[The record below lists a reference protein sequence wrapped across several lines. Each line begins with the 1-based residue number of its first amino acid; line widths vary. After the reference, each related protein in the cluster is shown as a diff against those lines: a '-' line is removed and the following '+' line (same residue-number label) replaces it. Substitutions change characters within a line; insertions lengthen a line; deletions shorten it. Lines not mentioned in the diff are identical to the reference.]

1 MSALS
6 SARFVSTQGELAQ
19 ALNKS
24 RRTVIDYLDSGMRDA
39 CYTDYGYD
47 LEAARLWVKQN
58 VRKRADPED
67 SDVSPDDLRAAQYAK
82 IKQEERKLR
91 LKNDETEGRLVQADD
106 VLQAIAER
114 DLWIK
119 TQLEEIPKRLE
130 PQFPPEIRQ
139 QLKGDVEETIRLVLL
154 AMANTP
160 VMEIGDAADDSE

>member
-24 RRTVIDYLDSGMRDA
+24 RRTVIDYLDNGMRDA

-91 LKNDETEGRLVQADD
+91 LKNDEIEGRLVYADD
-106 VLQAIAER
+106 IQR
-114 DLWIK
+114 DVSAAFLRIK
-119 TQLEEIPKRLE
+119 TRLE
-130 PQFPPEIRQ
+130 AVPNELEMIFPPEIRAQ
-139 QLKGDVEETIRLVLL
+139 MKGEVADRVRLILLEMAAFRLEEGE
-154 AMANTP
+154 P
-160 VMEIGDAADDSE
+160 SEDI